1 MEIYL
6 VQPVYSGLEEAY
18 KRAIY
23 INKQLLLL
31 PTGLR
36 ICKNVKIVVQFGRE
50 QKYAY

>member
-18 KRAIY
+18 KTRY
-23 INKQLLLL
+23 INRQPLFL